1 MTIKMKALAILLS
14 LVVLSGIAV
23 ASACSTRTPGY
34 WKNHDWPT
42 ITSSFTY
49 SDGSTDY
56 THTWTLP
63 AWFTKGTLQLP
74 VKGDARINLEQKV
87 IAAILSIKMD
97 NREGW
102 TLPGHYTNGPF
113 NGAVLPDLITAALNL
128 IGPGTGP
135 GWTPGSAAANSGVRA
150 QGLALASAIDY
161 WLNYY
166 DEAPII

>member
-1 MTIKMKALAILLS
+1 MKAIAILLS

-42 ITSSFTY
+42 IASPFSYNDWATGRTV
-49 SDGSTDY
+49 
-56 THTWTLP
+56 TWTLP
-63 AWFTKGTLQLP
+63 SWFTVTTLQTP
-74 VKGDARINLEQKV
+74 VRGDAKINLEQKV
-87 IAAILSIKMD
+87 ISAILSIKMD

-113 NGAVLPDLITAALNL
+113 NGKVLPDLITDALNL
-128 IGPGTGP
+128 IKNNNGP
-135 GWTPGSAAANSGVRA
+135 WTPGSAAANSGVRA